1 MFRCDA
7 NRCLEPEIM
16 RVYRTCTRPSIDGKM
31 WEHYIFAGRKVKKTQ
46 AKSMTLDEAISI
58 MYQITSDG
66 IDPQALSV
74 PQSRV
79 YLSARE
85 LVREALIMRS
95 AYGVEGAVVPISADS
110 KFKIP

>member
-1 MFRCDA
+1 
-7 NRCLEPEIM
+7 
-16 RVYRTCTRPSIDGKM
+16 
-31 WEHYIFAGRKVKKTQ
+31 
-46 AKSMTLDEAISI
+46 MTLDEAICI

-85 LVREALIMRS
+85 LVREALRS
-95 AYGVEGAVVPISADS
+95 TYEAEGAVAPIRADS

>member
-1 MFRCDA
+1 
-7 NRCLEPEIM
+7 
-16 RVYRTCTRPSIDGKM
+16 M

-58 MYQITSDG
+58 MYQITSDR

-85 LVREALIMRS
+85 LAREALRS
-95 AYGVEGAVVPISADS
+95 AYGAEGAVVPISADS